1 MIEPLPVGPEDIIRQ
16 LKERPLKPKDLAKA
30 LDISGSAYRDF
41 RDLLSRLEDEGRVYR
56 QRKGR
61 YGVPRDLN
69 LVVGVLQTTRQG
81 DGFVVRETPG
91 EADVFVRRRN
101 LGSAVE
107 GDRIVVRV
115 EKHRPGRNPEGR
127 LVRVLTRA
135 WSQVVGA
142 YTPHKGYGV
151 VHPREPALNL
161 ELFIPAEAAGE
172 AAKAPAG
179 TMVVAEIEEWGQG
192 EVNPVGRV
200 TRVLGA
206 PEDPGVDVL
215 SIIIGHQLPLEFPAD
230 VDKEADKI
238 ARRGVRSEDLEGRE
252 DFREDTVFTIDPAD
266 AQDHDD
272 ALSVRKGPDG
282 EFTVGVHIA
291 DVSYYV
297 KPGSALDR
305 EAFDRGTSVYLVDRV
320 VPMLPHV
327 LSGGLCSL
335 KLGQDRLTMSVILR
349 IAADGT
355 ILDRRIVRGV
365 IHSRAKLSYEDAQAI
380 LDGGS
385 DGAKASVEESVSHLV
400 QLSRSIRRRR
410 QRAGS
415 IDFDLPESRVI
426 LDEAGKPEA
435 ILRIERLEAHQ
446 LIEDFMIL
454 ANETVAESAL
464 GDKLP
469 LIYRVHE
476 TPSEDK
482 MENLRSVAAAFGH
495 TLPSGTIKPK
505 HIAKLV
511 RAAEGAPQ
519 ERLIQTVTL
528 RSMKRAIYSTNNVG
542 HFGLASRAY
551 AHFTSP
557 IRRYPDLTVHRQLV
571 RRMAGKTGKGPRDQ
585 TQAERLE
592 KTALHSSE
600 RERRAVAA
608 ERDSVDLKKVEYMEA
623 HLGDEFSGT
632 IAGVTAF
639 GLFILLDAVHVE
651 GLVHVSTL
659 GADYYEFDEERH
671 TLTGRRGGHR
681 FGLGDPVQVQV
692 ARVDKEARKIDFEL
706 LGTPA

>member
-1 MIEPLPVGPEDIIRQ
+1 M
-16 LKERPLKPKDLAKA
+16 
-30 LDISGSAYRDF
+30 
-41 RDLLSRLEDEGRVYR
+41 
-56 QRKGR
+56 
-61 YGVPRDLN
+61 
-69 LVVGVLQTTRQG
+69 
-81 DGFVVRETPG
+81 
-91 EADVFVRRRN
+91 FVRRRN

-115 EKHRPGRNPEGR
+115 ERHRPGRNPEGR
-127 LVRVLTRA
+127 LVRVLARA
-135 WSQVVGA
+135 WTQVVGA

-161 ELFIPAEAAGE
+161 EIFIPAEATSE

-179 TMVVAEIEEWGQG
+179 TLVVAEIEEWGQG
-192 EVNPVGRV
+192 DVNPIGRV

-206 PEDPGVDVL
+206 PDDPGVDVL
-215 SIIIGHQLPLEFPAD
+215 SIIIGHQLPLEFPSE
-230 VDKEADKI
+230 VDKEAERI
-238 ARRGVRSEDLEGRE
+238 ARRGIRPEDLEGRE
-252 DFREDTVFTIDPAD
+252 DFREETVFTIDPAD

-272 ALSVRKGPDG
+272 ALSVRKEPDG
-282 EFTVGVHIA
+282 DFTVGVHIA

-335 KLGQDRLTMSVILR
+335 KLGEDRLTLSVVLQIS
-349 IAADGT
+349 ANGT
-355 ILDRRIVRGV
+355 IRDRRIVRGV
-365 IHSRAKLSYEDAQAI
+365 IHSRARLSYEHAQAI

-385 DGAKASVEESVSHLV
+385 APGEAADVEAAVGHLV
-400 QLSRSIRRRR
+400 KLSRAIRQGR
-410 QRAGS
+410 QKAGS
-415 IDFDLPESRVI
+415 IDFDLPESRVV

-435 ILRIERLEAHQ
+435 ILRVERLEAHK

-464 GDKLP
+464 GTKLP
-469 LIYRVHE
+469 LIYRVHD

-495 TLPSGTIKPK
+495 TLPSGTVKPK

-511 RAAEGAPQ
+511 RAADGTPH

-528 RSMKRAIYSTNNVG
+528 RSMKRAIYSTKNVG
-542 HFGLASRAY
+542 HFGLASKAY

-557 IRRYPDLTVHRQLV
+557 IRRYPDLAVHRQLV
-571 RRMAGKTGKGPRDQ
+571 RRMAGKTGKGPDDQ
-585 TQAERLE
+585 TLERLE

-651 GLVHVSTL
+651 GLVHVSSL
-659 GADYYEFDEERH
+659 GNDYYEFDEERH
-671 TLTGRRGGHR
+671 TLTGRRAGHR
-681 FGLGDPVQVQV
+681 FTLGDAAQVQV

-706 LGTPA
+706 LSTPA

>member
-1 MIEPLPVGPEDIIRQ
+1 M
-16 LKERPLKPKDLAKA
+16 A
-30 LDISGSAYRDF
+30 GSAYREF
-41 RDLLSRLEDEGRVYR
+41 RDLLSTLEKEGRVYR

-91 EADVFVRRRN
+91 EPDVFVRRRN

-115 EKHRPGRNPEGR
+115 ERHRPRRNPEGR

-135 WSQVVGA
+135 WTQVVGT

-161 ELFIPAEAAGE
+161 EIFIPAETASD
-172 AAKAPAG
+172 AAKVLAG
-179 TMVVAEIEEWGQG
+179 TIVVAEIEEWGQG
-192 EVNPVGRV
+192 DVNPIGRV

-215 SIIIGHQLPLEFPAD
+215 SIIIGHQLPLEFPAE
-230 VDKEADKI
+230 VDKEAEKI
-238 ARRGVRSEDLEGRE
+238 ALRGIRPEDLEGRE
-252 DFREDTVFTIDPAD
+252 DFRDDTVFTIDPAD

-272 ALSVRKGPDG
+272 ALSVRKNRGGDY
-282 EFTVGVHIA
+282 TVGIHIA

-335 KLGQDRLTMSVILR
+335 KLGEDRLTMSVVLQISG
-349 IAADGT
+349 DGT
-355 ILDRRIVRGV
+355 IRGQRIVRGV
-365 IHSRAKLSYEDAQAI
+365 INSRAKLSYEHAQAI
-380 LDGGS
+380 IDGGAAPEGAGERAS
-385 DGAKASVEESVSHLV
+385 DGPVVLRGAASDVEDAVAHLV
-400 QLSRSIRRRR
+400 RLSRVIRRRR
-410 QRAGS
+410 QQAGS
-415 IDFDLPESRVI
+415 IDFDLPESRVV

-435 ILRIERLEAHQ
+435 ILRVERLEAHR

-464 GDKLP
+464 GAKLT

-495 TLPSGTIKPK
+495 TLPSGAVKPK

-511 RAAEGAPQ
+511 RAADGTPQ

-528 RSMKRAIYSTNNVG
+528 RSMKRAIYSTKNVG
-542 HFGLASRAY
+542 HFGLASNAY

-557 IRRYPDLTVHRQLV
+557 IRRYPDLAVHRQLV
-571 RRMAGKTGKGPRDQ
+571 RRLTGKIAKGSTDQ
-585 TQAERLE
+585 VLRERLE

-608 ERDSVDLKKVEYMEA
+608 ERDSVDLKKVEYMQA

-651 GLVHVSTL
+651 GLVHVSSL
-659 GADYYEFDEERH
+659 GDDYYQFDEERH
-671 TLTGRRGGHR
+671 TLTGRRTGRR
-681 FGLGDPVQVQV
+681 FTLGDVVQVQV

-706 LGTPA
+706 LSTPA